1 MAPHVKRARS
11 PKAWWG
17 RGTSATLALS
27 VGAGALSLCAGTA
40 AAALP
45 EIRTSARNV
54 VPACVTPQRLMSFL
68 KSRNPNVDARFAD
81 IAKLYKRHGE
91 RWHVRWDYAFYQMAV
106 ETNFLSYKQGNGRW
120 GDVDPKQNNFAGLG
134 TTGGGVPGDTY
145 PDVNTGV
152 LAQIQHLVAY
162 SGEHVADPVGAR
174 TKLKQDDI
182 IEQMA
187 HLKGHVTFS
196 DLSHR
201 WAVDRHYGAA
211 IEWVAG
217 NYRAVYCKP
226 GMQRADA
233 EADKTAPAPT
243 PVPKPVVA
251 LAPAEA
257 LGGPTAVAET
267 TSEPAAEAP
276 APAEPATV
284 LAAATPERA
293 TPSEPTAPETTTA
306 ETTEKTAVAA
316 PVRTIWSRDKQ
327 DATVTAEATADAAAA
342 ATKSAP
348 PAKAKAAQRTAP
360 LPVAKA
366 TLGPTAPAVVA
377 AAEAT
382 PAANAATEP
391 APAASHVVE
400 EPKPA
405 IVAMPATAAIDPAP
419 ATLPALETPLDV
431 RAFAFVPSINLAE
444 LGPSQQL
451 KPDAAAGC
459 RVLTASYGGKK
470 TLLVR
475 TNSGTNVHYTALTV
489 LDGFEGSMLDNFLK
503 AHAPGGA
510 SIGEYETKDAALAKA
525 KELCPGSAAAP
536 KVEGASAG

>member
-1 MAPHVKRARS
+1 MAPHVKRACR
-11 PKAWWG
+11 PTAWWG
-17 RGTSATLALS
+17 RGAAASLALS
-27 VGAGALSLCAGTA
+27 VCAGALGLCAGPA
-40 AAALP
+40 AASP
-45 EIRTSARNV
+45 EIRTSAKNV

-68 KSRNPNVDARFAD
+68 KSRNPNVDARFAN

-106 ETNFLSYKQGNGRW
+106 ETNFLSFKQGNGRW

-162 SGEHVADPVGAR
+162 SGEHVANPVGAR

-182 IEQMA
+182 VEQMR
-187 HLKGHVTFS
+187 HLKRHVTFN

-217 NYRAVYCKP
+217 TYRTVYCKP
-226 GMQRADA
+226 GAQRADA
-233 EADKTAPAPT
+233 EPDKTEVTSAPV
-243 PVPKPVVA
+243 PVPKPAVA

-257 LGGPTAVAET
+257 LGGPTVMTET
-267 TSEPAAEAP
+267 TPEPAAEA
-276 APAEPATV
+276 AATEPAT
-284 LAAATPERA
+284 AAPEPA
-293 TPSEPTAPETTTA
+293 ASPEPTAPESTA
-306 ETTEKTAVAA
+306 GS

-327 DATVTAEATADAAAA
+327 DATADVAAAA
-342 ATKSAP
+342 PKPEP
-348 PAKAKAAQRTAP
+348 PAKAKSAQQIAP
-360 LPVAKA
+360 LPIAKA
-366 TLGPTAPAVVA
+366 TMVPTAPIAVA
-377 AAEAT
+377 TAET
-382 PAANAATEP
+382 P
-391 APAASHVVE
+391 PAASHVPEELPVE

-405 IVAMPATAAIDPAP
+405 VVAMPATAAIDPTP
-419 ATLPALETPLDV
+419 ATPPALEMPLEV
-431 RAFAFVPSINLAE
+431 RAFAFAPTINLAE
-444 LGPSQQL
+444 LSSSQQP

-459 RVLTASYGGKK
+459 RVLAASYGGKK

-475 TNSGTNVHYTALTV
+475 TNAGPNIHYTALTV

-510 SIGEYETKDAALAKA
+510 SIGEYETRDAALAKA
-525 KELCPGSAAAP
+525 KELCPESAAAP